1 MTNEKFMAPTRWG
14 SIIALATITGIWAP
28 AVANAADADTGK
40 QIFQE
45 KCVACHTVGGGP
57 LVGPDLKGVT
67 AKRPR
72 EWLAQWIAA
81 PDAMIAKKD
90 PIATEL
96 LREWRNVP
104 MPNMGISATDATAIL
119 AYLDTAAAQPSAP
132 AAAGQAA
139 SAPAAAAGQA
149 AAPAAAGRA
158 AAPTA
163 AGQAASAPVQAHP
176 EIGKNLFTGVTR
188 FQNGGPPCMA
198 CHSVSGI
205 GALGGGQL
213 GPDLTGAGER
223 YGGAAGLNAFIAGS
237 PTPIMRNVWAERPL
251 TNEERGS
258 VVAFLSQAAVIQR
271 EASAIW
277 QLAGLA
283 ALGLGVLLL
292 IAGFNWRKRSW
303 NGVWRPMVSQPTT
316 GLGAFHRTIAD
327 ERGQQ
332 RGGYQGGWFK
342 GPYHPGWKARFSS
355 GGDDGPR
362 ANIPPRRR
370 S

>member
-1 MTNEKFMAPTRWG
+1 MTNEKLMATWRWVCVV
-14 SIIALATITGIWAP
+14 ALATMAGIWAP
-28 AVANAADADTGK
+28 AVANAQDADAGK

-45 KCVACHTVGGGP
+45 KCTACHTVGGGP

-72 EWLAQWIAA
+72 EWLEQWIAA
-81 PDAMIAKKD
+81 PDAMLAKKD

-96 LREWRNVP
+96 LSQWRNVP
-104 MPNMGISATDATAIL
+104 MPNQGLGASDVTAIL
-119 AYLDTAAAQPSAP
+119 AYLETAAA
-132 AAAGQAA
+132 GE
-139 SAPAAAAGQA
+139 
-149 AAPAAAGRA
+149 
-158 AAPTA
+158 
-163 AGQAASAPVQAHP
+163 AASAPVQANP

-188 FQNGGPPCMA
+188 FLNGGPPCMA

-213 GPDLTGAGER
+213 GPDLTGSGER

-237 PTPIMRNVWAERPL
+237 PTPIMKNVWSQRPL
-251 TNEERGS
+251 TTEERAS
-258 VVAFLSQAAVIQR
+258 VVAFLGQAGVIQR
-271 EASAIW
+271 PASAIW

-283 ALGLGVLLL
+283 ALGLIVLLG
-292 IAGFNWRKRSW
+292 IAGFTWQNRTR
-303 NGVWRPMVSQPTT
+303 NGVWRPMVSEPTT

-332 RGGYQGGWFK
+332 RGAYQGGWFT
-342 GPYHPGWKARFSS
+342 GPYHPGWKARFSPS
-355 GGDDGPR
+355 GDDGPR
-362 ANIPPRRR
+362 ANIPRRR

>member
-1 MTNEKFMAPTRWG
+1 MTNEKLMAIARWV
-14 SIIALATITGIWAP
+14 SVVALATMAGIWAP
-28 AVANAADADTGK
+28 AVANAQDADAGK

-45 KCVACHTVGGGP
+45 RCTPCHTVGGGP

-67 AKRPR
+67 ARRPR
-72 EWLAQWIAA
+72 EWLEQWIAA
-81 PDAMIAKKD
+81 PDAMLAKKD

-96 LREWRNVP
+96 LSQWRNVP
-104 MPNMGISATDATAIL
+104 MPNQGIGASDVTAIL
-119 AYLDTAAAQPSAP
+119 AYLETAAAQPSAP
-132 AAAGQAA
+132 AAAGEAA
-139 SAPAAAAGQA
+139 GAPAQA
-149 AAPAAAGRA
+149 
-158 AAPTA
+158 
-163 AGQAASAPVQAHP
+163 SP
-176 EIGKNLFTGVTR
+176 EIGKDLFTGVTR

-223 YGGAAGLNAFIAGS
+223 YGGAAGLNAFIAGA
-237 PTPIMRNVWAERPL
+237 PTPVMRNVWSERPL

-303 NGVWRPMVSQPTT
+303 NGVWRPMVSEPTT

-355 GGDDGPR
+355 GGDEGPR